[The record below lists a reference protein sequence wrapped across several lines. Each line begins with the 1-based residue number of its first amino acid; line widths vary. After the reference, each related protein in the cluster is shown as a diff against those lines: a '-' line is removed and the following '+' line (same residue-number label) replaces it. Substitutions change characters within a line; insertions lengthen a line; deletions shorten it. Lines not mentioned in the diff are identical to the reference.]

1 LRDNQQQGGEGK
13 MVKGEMKVRFDP
25 EADILYILI
34 KEGPLKDTV
43 EIADDLFVEIS
54 EDGSIAGLEV
64 WRAREHLLKN
74 LVEHKK
80 P

>member
-1 LRDNQQQGGEGK
+1 
-13 MVKGEMKVRFDP
+13 
-25 EADILYILI
+25 DILYILI

>member
-1 LRDNQQQGGEGK
+1 LRDNQQQGGERK

-43 EIADDLFVEIS
+43 EIADDLFVEVS

-64 WRAREHLLKN
+64 RRAREHLLKN

>member
-1 LRDNQQQGGEGK
+1 
-13 MVKGEMKVRFDP
+13 MKVRFDP

-43 EIADDLFVEIS
+43 EIAEDLFIEIA

-64 WRAREHLLKN
+64 WRASKN
-74 LVEHKK
+74 LLEHIK
-80 P
+80 

>member
-1 LRDNQQQGGEGK
+1 MD
-13 MVKGEMKVRFDP
+13 KGEMKVRFDP

-43 EIADDLFVEIS
+43 EIAEDLFIEIA

-64 WRAREHLLKN
+64 WRARENVLKSLL
-74 LVEHKK
+74 EHIKVMIQEA
-80 P
+80 

>member
-1 LRDNQQQGGEGK
+1 
-13 MVKGEMKVRFDP
+13 MKVRFDP

-43 EIADDLFVEIS
+43 EIAEDLFIEIA

-64 WRAREHLLKN
+64 WRARENVLKSLL
-74 LVEHKK
+74 EHIKVMIQEA
-80 P
+80 

>member
-1 LRDNQQQGGEGK
+1 

-43 EIADDLFVEIS
+43 EIADDLFVEVS

-64 WRAREHLLKN
+64 RRAREHLLKN

>member
-1 LRDNQQQGGEGK
+1 MD
-13 MVKGEMKVRFDP
+13 KGEMKVRFDP

-43 EIADDLFVEIS
+43 EIA

-64 WRAREHLLKN
+64 WRARENVLKSLL
-74 LVEHKK
+74 EHIKVMIQEA
-80 P
+80 